1 MYKSLE
7 KAFIDSL
14 EDDFAISL
22 NTEYVEARIVFGIKI
37 IRDRNSKDVEIYNT
51 TKGGDYYEEI
61 SSKEYKIFIEK
72 GWRYGVYVLS
82 LSNYR
87 RKLDAI
93 DKTIQ
98 SYIIQGSTKNAL
110 IQAQERRTK
119 IMNRYSKIS
128 NKLNLLN

>member
-1 MYKSLE
+1 MRDLNDIFND
-7 KAFIDSL
+7 AM
-14 EDDFAISL
+14 EDDFSSHL
-22 NTEYVEARIVFGIKI
+22 DTEYVESRLVFGVKI
-37 IRDRNSKDVEIYNT
+37 TKDRYNSKVEIYNT
-51 TKGGDYYEEI
+51 AKGGDYYEEI
-61 SSKEYKIFIEK
+61 STKEYKNFIDK
-72 GWRYGVYVLS
+72 GWRYGVYIIS